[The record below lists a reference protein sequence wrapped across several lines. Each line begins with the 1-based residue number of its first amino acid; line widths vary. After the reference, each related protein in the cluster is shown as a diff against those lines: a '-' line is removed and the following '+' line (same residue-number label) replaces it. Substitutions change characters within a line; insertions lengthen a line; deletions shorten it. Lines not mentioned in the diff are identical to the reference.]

1 MATRLTSICG
11 IPVHVDRA
19 GGQTII
25 RPQMRRDFSAIQ
37 TRLVVGWLQHRGNV
51 VVDQGDHVS
60 VPGDLKPGSVCVAD
74 TTRS

>member
-19 GGQTII
+19 GGHTII
-25 RPQMRRDFSAIQ
+25 RPRMREDFSAIQ